1 MSEEAKWYIVHT
13 VSGAEK
19 RARDLIFEQAE
30 KSNMEDFFV
39 EIIVPVIE
47 LEEVRRGKKV
57 MAEKKM
63 MPGYIL
69 VKMRMTNEA
78 WHLVRAIP
86 KVSAFLG
93 NSGGKP
99 SVVSEAEVQRI
110 VEHMNSGADI
120 MQSVS
125 HEVGAM
131 VKVVDGPFESFSGV
145 IEDVDVEKSRL
156 RVSVSIFG
164 RETPLD
170 LGFDQVEKI

>member
-19 RARDLIFEQAE
+19 RARDLILEQAE
-30 KSNMEDFFV
+30 KNNMSEFFV
-39 EIIVPVIE
+39 KIIVPVVE

-57 MAEKKM
+57 VAEKKM

-69 VKMRMTNEA
+69 VKMYMTNEA
-78 WHLVRAIP
+78 WYLVRSIP

-93 NSGGKP
+93 GSGGKP
-99 SVVSEAEVQRI
+99 SVVSEAEVERVVQ
-110 VEHMNSGADI
+110 HMNSGADV

-125 HEVGAM
+125 HEVGSS
-131 VKVVDGPFESFSGV
+131 VKVIDGPFDSFSGV